1 MPASPPLVALLDSG
15 VGGLSVLR
23 AVTAALPGARIL
35 YLADFAGLPY
45 GARSDAELAE
55 RLVGLQRRLE
65 AEAAVAG
72 GALDALVVACNT
84 ASTLALEALRAGT
97 AYPVV
102 GTVPPIKTA
111 AALSASGVIGLLATR
126 ATVRRPY
133 VDRLIAEHA
142 AHCRVVRIGAAGL
155 VPLAEQALRGRPPEP
170 AAIAREL
177 AGFGEAAAAGLDA
190 VALGCT
196 HYPLILEA
204 LAAALPPAVRW
215 IDAGPAVA
223 RQLCRV
229 LGPRAEV
236 APEQDA
242 DTPSGQG
249 ERLFLFTGPG
259 DDVAALRPA
268 LAGYGFTGLRPLPA

>member
-1 MPASPPLVALLDSG
+1 
-15 VGGLSVLR
+15 VLR
-23 AVTAALPGARIL
+23 AVTAALPAARIL

-45 GARSDAELAE
+45 GARSDEELAE

-65 AEAAVAG
+65 AEAKTHAG
-72 GALDALVVACNT
+72 GAGLDALVVACNT

-111 AALSASGVIGLLATR
+111 AALSASGVIGLLATQ

-142 AHCRVVRIGAAGL
+142 AHCSVVRVGAAGL
-155 VPLAEQALRGRPPEP
+155 VPLAEQALRGHPPAP
-170 AAIAREL
+170 AAVAREL
-177 AGFGEAAAAGLDA
+177 APFGEAAAAGLDA

-196 HYPLILEA
+196 HYPLIVEA
-204 LAAALPPAVRW
+204 LAAALPPAVQW
-215 IDAGPAVA
+215 IEAGPAVA

-229 LGPRAEV
+229 LGPALEQRGAAAE
-236 APEQDA
+236 
-242 DTPSGQG
+242 TPAAWG
-249 ERLFLFTGPG
+249 ERQFLFTGPG

-268 LAGYGFTGLRPLPA
+268 LAGYGFTGLLPLGA